1 MKQKFSFRYI
11 LILLGMCGL
20 LGTNVGL
27 CTNVAGLFFTPIAE
41 DFGILTGSVS
51 MTLTI
56 CNLVF
61 AVSGLLAP
69 KVIKETSF
77 RTILIAATV
86 LVAGST
92 ALMSMCNNI
101 ALLYILNAIRG
112 FAGGLTGFVLV
123 TTVINSWFVDF
134 NGLATSIAMSFSG
147 IAGAVFSPIVSG
159 IIQANGWRTGY
170 LFIALVMVIFN
181 LPSILFLPCLKP
193 ETKGMK
199 PLGERKVSAGTSASA
214 AGSGSVNGL
223 LFAMVIV
230 FAIICCGS
238 TSLPQFFPGISGSYG
253 MAASVGA
260 GMLSVSMITNTAS
273 KIVLGAM
280 IDKFGSRISIL
291 SYIVAVIFG
300 IASILLIRAP
310 FMMFVAAGCMGLA
323 YALGTVAI
331 AMMAKDVFGAENYS
345 RTYPVCSMA
354 GSIANALFSMAV
366 GYMYDFTGSHSLTLI
381 LFLALLAIAFFIT
394 VAAYSRKKA

>member
-20 LGTNVGL
+20 LATNVGL

-41 DFGILTGSVS
+41 DFGVLTGSVS

-61 AVSGLLAP
+61 AVAGLLAP

-101 ALLYILNAIRG
+101 VLLYILNAIRG

-170 LFIALVMVIFN
+170 LFIALVKAARRKKSVCGNFRFRCRQRFRER
-181 LPSILFLPCLKP
+181 SAVCDGDCLCDH
-193 ETKGMK
+193 
-199 PLGERKVSAGTSASA
+199 LLRKH
-214 AGSGSVNGL
+214 
-223 LFAMVIV
+223 I
-230 FAIICCGS
+230 
-238 TSLPQFFPGISGSYG
+238 
-253 MAASVGA
+253 AASVLPGYFRKLWN
-260 GMLSVSMITNTAS
+260 GC
-273 KIVLGAM
+273 
-280 IDKFGSRISIL
+280 FGRCGNAVREHDYKHRFQDCSR
-291 SYIVAVIFG
+291 
-300 IASILLIRAP
+300 RN
-310 FMMFVAAGCMGLA
+310 
-323 YALGTVAI
+323 
-331 AMMAKDVFGAENYS
+331 D
-345 RTYPVCSMA
+345 
-354 GSIANALFSMAV
+354 
-366 GYMYDFTGSHSLTLI
+366 
-381 LFLALLAIAFFIT
+381 
-394 VAAYSRKKA
+394 